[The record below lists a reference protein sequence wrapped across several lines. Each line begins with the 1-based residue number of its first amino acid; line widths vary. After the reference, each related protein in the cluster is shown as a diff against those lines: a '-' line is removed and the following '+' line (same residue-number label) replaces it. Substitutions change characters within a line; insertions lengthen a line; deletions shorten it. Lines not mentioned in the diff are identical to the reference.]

1 MYLCCSHGSW
11 SMLMNLNNVEIFNKK
26 PFLVGSCDSFLSE
39 NQAFSL
45 RAQLLDYFSNHSS
58 KFHLSINNKLKVDNI
73 SNKDIYSAAVKSF
86 SIENQEFMDFLESD
100 SFRNIILKYFST
112 HLVFNR
118 LDRFSLDILLNK
130 VLNVHNFKTS
140 IELSFMPLGSKIVP
154 HTDSIGKIVS
164 GLIYLPSPEENDKHL
179 GINFYDYKEKN
190 FQNAHY
196 ESEEEQDTFY
206 KNAKLVCK
214 PEFNNRFY
222 FFFRNARSWHDVDV
236 VESLSPEYVRVSIN
250 YNILINQSVFGT
262 LRNVFSNK

>member
-1 MYLCCSHGSW
+1 MQFIGPPFTFGLNTVADNTTIAGPLAVTSVQDTVFWMGKNEFYMYTGQVQRMPCSVRDHVFSD
-11 SMLMNLNNVEIFNKK
+11 LNWDQ
-26 PFLVGSCDSFLSE
+26 G
-39 NQAFSL
+39 
-45 RAQLLDYFSNHSS
+45 R
-58 KFHLSINNKLKVDNI
+58 
-73 SNKDIYSAAVKSF
+73 
-86 SIENQEFMDFLESD
+86 
-100 SFRNIILKYFST
+100 
-112 HLVFNR
+112 
-118 LDRFSLDILLNK
+118 
-130 VLNVHNFKTS
+130 
-140 IELSFMPLGSKIVP
+140 
-154 HTDSIGKIVS
+154 KIVS

-196 ESEEEQDTFY
+196 ESEEEQDIFY

-236 VESLSPEYVRVSIN
+236 VESLSSEYVRVSIN